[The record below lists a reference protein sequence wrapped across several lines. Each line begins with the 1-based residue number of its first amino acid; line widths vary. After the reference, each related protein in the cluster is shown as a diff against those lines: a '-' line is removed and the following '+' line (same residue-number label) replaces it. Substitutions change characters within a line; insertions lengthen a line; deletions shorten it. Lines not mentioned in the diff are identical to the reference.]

1 MELRREVTSLIKE
14 AVDFANEVLGQY
26 HFQRRQ
32 YHIHIERLK
41 VRNIGLYNTY
51 RYSMFLN

>member
-32 YHIHIERLK
+32 YHIHIKRLK